1 MDPPTASPCPKT
13 PPQVHRP
20 LRYCLL
26 HTQIP
31 MLTVDAKVTQRWRYA
46 FEVEKNWTR
55 KDWKITKV
63 SVDNTSCV
71 WRCHSLS
78 EFQNSTIYQQRW
90 SSFHLCKVAVNEYP
104 LAKRHATSN
113 KLQVRNPSHM
123 VRNSFLRGPKIS
135 FQLVSMKSSNPPPA
149 KLARIQPPKTT
160 SPQVT
165 TRPSARSAPKARCE
179 ASNWR
184 TWRCWVIPHH
194 LAGSWNL
201 EHQDYPCG
209 NPNRN
214 RPSYDLRY
222 DTLNTFSKNHLY
234 IIQ

>member
-90 SSFHLCKVAVNEYP
+90 SSFYLCKVAVNEYP

-123 VRNSFLRGPKIS
+123 VPNSFSQKSQNQFSIGINEIIKPSPCQTRKNPTSKDNVTPSDHTPIS
-135 FQLVSMKSSNPPPA
+135 P
-149 KLARIQPPKTT
+149 
-160 SPQVT
+160 
-165 TRPSARSAPKARCE
+165 
-179 ASNWR
+179 
-184 TWRCWVIPHH
+184 
-194 LAGSWNL
+194 
-201 EHQDYPCG
+201 
-209 NPNRN
+209 
-214 RPSYDLRY
+214 
-222 DTLNTFSKNHLY
+222 
-234 IIQ
+234 